1 MDFSSNPST
10 EQTGVGR
17 PQRLERW
24 VVPATVLLTLSFCI
38 VCSMVLYA
46 LRQGAWEA
54 AEGTERNLAAAI
66 QADIVRNIELYDLS
80 LQAVVDG
87 LKVPGLNDLTP
98 EIRRRVLFDRAATAP
113 YLGSIRVVDETGRVV
128 MDSLERPLPKD
139 DHSNRDYFTAHRD
152 HADIGLFVSTL
163 HPGRNGEYGLATSR
177 RMSHPDGSFA
187 GVVVGT
193 LLIDYFKDLFSKFH
207 LGPKD
212 MISLFHTDGTM
223 LARMPNHDQ
232 SVGRNLSNFEFFKMI
247 ANSPAGAYESSPGGE
262 GRLYT
267 HARIGDLPLILSL
280 GLSVDAIY
288 RDWRTEA
295 LIVGFLMI
303 GLCGATAFLSVLLRR
318 EFKRRTQALDA
329 AETANR
335 AKSEFL
341 SAMSHEIRTPLN
353 GVIGMTG
360 LLLDT
365 ELDTRQRH
373 YAEMARQSGESLL
386 DLVNDVL
393 DFSKIE
399 AGKVELETVDFDLY
413 DIVEN
418 VAGMV
423 AVRAAAK
430 GLELATS
437 IDHDLPESFL
447 GDPLRLR
454 QILANLAANAV
465 KFTERGEVVL
475 RAKRCAGNPDGVTI
489 RFEVTD
495 TGIGIS
501 AAQQSQLF
509 LAFAQADVSTT
520 RKYGG
525 TGLGLAI
532 SSRLVKL
539 MGGEIGV
546 ESEPGKGSTFWFT
559 VPLRLSASSAPRRR
573 MDLRGLRVLAVDDN
587 AVNRAILHEHIVG
600 WGMRNGSAESGPR
613 ALEMLRAAAGRAEP
627 YAVAIVDMHMPGM
640 DGAALARAIRADPAI
655 AGTRLIL
662 LTSMAHG
669 GSEAS
674 PAGPFDACLTKPARQ
689 SALYDCLAQL
699 MAGPPVAEDGI
710 PRVEISSAPR
720 KRTKR
725 AAGRRGARILV
736 AEDNVVNQQVAAG
749 VLAGLGYR
757 ADVVANGIE
766 AVEAAGR
773 VPYAAIL
780 MDCQMP
786 EMDGYEAAQEI
797 RRREGSARHTP
808 IIALTADILKDAR
821 AKSLSAGMDDYVTK
835 PLKPEQLAAALER
848 WLPSSAALKSRAVA
862 ADPRPEGAVD
872 RHALDGLL
880 LDGLRK
886 VERAGAPGLVK
897 KVTDLFLEDT
907 PRQLTDLRDSAQR
920 GDCARL
926 AKLAHALRGSAANLG
941 AREMV
946 RVCGE
951 LEAFGRDGDVS
962 IVPSLVA
969 DLESQFDSVR
979 DALLSED
986 ATG

>member
-1 MDFSSNPST
+1 MGFNFNPLM
-10 EQTGVGR
+10 EQTGIGR
-17 PQRLERW
+17 SQRLERW
-24 VVPATVLLTLSFCI
+24 IVPATVLLTLSFCLI
-38 VCSMVLYA
+38 CGMVLYA
-46 LRQGAWEA
+46 LRQGDWEA
-54 AEGTERNLAAAI
+54 AEGTERNLATAI

-87 LKVPGLNDLTP
+87 LKMPGLDDLTP
-98 EIRRRVLFDRAATAP
+98 EMRRRVLFDRAATAP
-113 YLGSIRVVDETGRVV
+113 YLGSIWVADEAGRTV
-128 MDSLERPLPKD
+128 MDSLDRPLSKT

-152 HADIGLFVSTL
+152 YADIGLFVSTL
-163 HPGRNGEYGLATSR
+163 HPGRNGEYGIATSR
-177 RMSHPDGSFA
+177 RISHPDGSFA

-193 LLIDYFKDLFSKFH
+193 LKLDYFKNLFSKFH
-207 LGPKD
+207 LGSND
-212 MISLFHTDGTM
+212 MISLVHTDGTL
-223 LARMPNHDQ
+223 LARMPNHDEN
-232 SVGRNLSNFEFFKMI
+232 VGRNLSKFEFVEMI
-247 ANSPAGAYESSPGGE
+247 SKSPAGSFESGPGGE

-280 GLSVDAIY
+280 GLSIDAIY
-288 RDWRTEA
+288 RDWRKEA
-295 LIVGFLMI
+295 LIVGILMI
-303 GLCGATAFLSVLLRR
+303 GLCGATAFLTVLLRR
-318 EFKRRTQALDA
+318 EFRRRTEARDA
-329 AETANR
+329 AETANC

-365 ELDTRQRH
+365 KLDTRQRH

-399 AGKVELETVDFDLY
+399 AGKVELEVVDFDLC
-413 DIVEN
+413 DIVES

-437 IDHDLPESFL
+437 IDHELPETFL
-447 GDPLRLR
+447 GDPFRLR

-475 RAKRCAGNPDGVTI
+475 RAKRCAEDADGVATI
-489 RFEVTD
+489 RFEVAD
-495 TGIGIS
+495 TGIGI
-501 AAQQSQLF
+501 AAAEQSQLF
-509 LAFAQADVSTT
+509 AAFTQADASTT

-532 SSRLVKL
+532 SSRLVRL

-559 VPLRLSASSAPRRR
+559 VPLRRSSGSAPRRR

-613 ALEMLRAAAGRAEP
+613 ALEMLRAAAGRGEP
-627 YAVAIVDMHMPGM
+627 YAVAIIDMHMPGM
-640 DGAALARAIRADPAI
+640 DGMGLARTIKADPSI
-655 AGTRLIL
+655 AGTRLVL
-662 LTSMAHG
+662 LTSIGHV
-669 GSEAS
+669 GSEAT

-689 SALYDCLAQL
+689 SALYDGLAHV
-699 MAGPPVAEDGI
+699 MAGPQLAEDGV
-710 PRVEISSAPR
+710 PSGEISSAPR
-720 KRTKR
+720 KRTRR
-725 AAGRRGARILV
+725 AAGRRGASILV
-736 AEDNVVNQQVAAG
+736 AEDNVVNQQVAVG
-749 VLAGLGYR
+749 VLAALGYR

-786 EMDGYEAAQEI
+786 EMDGYEAALEI

-835 PLKPEQLAAALER
+835 PLKPEMLAAALAR
-848 WLPSSAALKSRAVA
+848 WLPSSAALKSPTGA
-862 ADPRPEGAVD
+862 ADPRPAGAVD
-872 RHALDGLL
+872 RQVLDR
-880 LDGLRK
+880 LRK
-886 VERAGAPGLVK
+886 VERAGTPGLVK

-907 PRQLTDLRDSAQR
+907 PRQLADLLDSAQR

-926 AKLAHALRGSAANLG
+926 AKLAHTLRGSAANVG

-951 LEAFGRDGDVS
+951 LEAVGQDIS

-969 DLESQFDSVR
+969 DLESQFNSVR
-979 DALLSED
+979 DALLCED